1 MKTLLELLADPF
13 MAAGLGCAIVG
24 FGMVG
29 YIFISEVLE
38 ERRARCRYTDC
49 PRGLRVARVGET
61 VTCPDCRDWLGLEAI

>member
-38 ERRARCRYTDC
+38 EFRA
-49 PRGLRVARVGET
+49 AREV
-61 VTCPDCRDWLGLEAI
+61 RDGAR